1 MPVFITDEMRRA
13 AEIESKRRN
22 DFIKHHFDLA
32 YMTGGQR
39 DVVGFLGE
47 FACKEYLGL
56 DWRAGIRKSYE
67 TIDKGDIL
75 IPGITA
81 DIKTETM
88 SSGKLTLLL
97 NGRIGDDAPYGRRL
111 INQGQVGLLEHYD
124 YVIWGA
130 FPRNLCNWWYPLGYL
145 DTKHILENYKVTE
158 QTPFGSQY
166 PEPCLNIRHSE
177 LKDIDSLKKLLEQR
191 KA

>member
-13 AEIESKRRN
+13 AETESQRRN
-22 DFIKHHFDLA
+22 DFIRHHFGLE
-32 YMTGGQR
+32 YMSGRQR
-39 DVVGFLGE
+39 DIVGFLGE

-88 SSGKLTLLL
+88 SPGNLTLLL
-97 NGRIGDDAPYGRRL
+97 SGQIGDDAPYGRRL

-130 FPRNLCNWWYPLGYL
+130 FPRGLYNWWYPLGYL
-145 DTKHILENYKVTE
+145 DTRHILENYTVTE
-158 QTPFGSQY
+158 RTPFGRTY
-166 PEPCLNIRHSE
+166 PEACLNVRHSE
-177 LKDIDSLKKLLEQR
+177 LRDLEELRQLIHQR
-191 KA
+191 RA